1 MGKFITVIGNKQ
13 RNPHRGSVEGISPTI
28 TAACGMGGG
37 MTPMLTDATV
47 EEAKTTNFY
56 KQMRRS
62 MAEKEKKKIALP
74 KELEGKKFRIRKLTP
89 RECGRLMDVDD
100 DDIDKMVATG
110 LSNSA
115 LYRLFGNSIVISPM
129 YHIFKKLIIEK
140 QSEDTQLSLF

>member
-1 MGKFITVIGNKQ
+1 MIQLFNLIPNAKYSNT
-13 RNPHRGSVEGISPTI
+13 HRGRVYDPEGVAPTVFNY
-28 TAACGMGGG
+28 AGGG
-37 MTPMLTDATV
+37 NRHAKIIVYVDDAFKQN
-47 EEAKTTNFY
+47 KTE
-56 KQMRRS
+56 RI

-129 YHIFKKLIIEK
+129 YHIFKKLLIEK

>member
-1 MGKFITVIGNKQ
+1 
-13 RNPHRGSVEGISPTI
+13 
-28 TAACGMGGG
+28 

-62 MAEKEKKKIALP
+62 MAEKEKEKIALP

-100 DDIDKMVATG
+100 DDIDKIVATG

-115 LYRLFGNSIVISPM
+115 MYRLFGNSIVISPM
-129 YHIFKKLIIEK
+129 YHIFKKLLIEK

>member
-1 MGKFITVIGNKQ
+1 MVS
-13 RNPHRGSVEGISPTI
+13 HRLLQPPAEW
-28 TAACGMGGG
+28 GG

-62 MAEKEKKKIALP
+62 MAEKEKEKIALP

-100 DDIDKMVATG
+100 DDIDKIVATG

-115 LYRLFGNSIVISPM
+115 MYRLFGNSIVISPM
-129 YHIFKKLIIEK
+129 YHIFKKLLIEK

>member
-1 MGKFITVIGNKQ
+1 MVS
-13 RNPHRGSVEGISPTI
+13 HRLLQPPAEW
-28 TAACGMGGG
+28 GGG

-100 DDIDKMVATG
+100 DDIDKIVATG

-129 YHIFKKLIIEK
+129 YHIFKKLLIEK